1 METMTLEIAVP
12 KNLFTMLGLSKAQ
25 AATAVKE
32 FWVLRLY
39 LERRISAGKAAEL
52 LDMTKREFVRL
63 LARWRIPYF
72 DYTDEELEDEFRV
85 LDEWRHQHPNA

>member
-1 METMTLEIAVP
+1 M
-12 KNLFTMLGLSKAQ
+12 
-25 AATAVKE
+25 
-32 FWVLRLY
+32 LRLY

-52 LDMTKREFVRL
+52 LEMRKHEFIRL

-85 LDEWRHQHPNA
+85 LDEWRRQYPNA